1 MTPMAIHSLFEGLAW
16 IAAIAVGWWGR
27 RYIVPPP
34 LHGRRYAIYLLLLWL
49 GAATGAFAL
58 GDLNLYLAGAQG
70 TGRSILGAI
79 VGGIVVAE
87 IYKAIFGIRGST
99 GAVFVLPLSV
109 AIAIGR
115 IGCFLAG
122 LSDYTYGTPTALP
135 WGVDLGDG
143 IHRHP
148 VQLYESLS
156 MAGFVLF
163 FLWLLRRRPNIAA
176 AGGFYLFAGFYGA
189 QRFAWEFLKPYPLVV
204 GPLNLFHLAAAALV
218 LYAVFML
225 RRGKHAFA

>member
-1 MTPMAIHSLFEGLAW
+1 MSPLALHSLFEGLAW
-16 IAAIAVGWWGR
+16 IAAIAVGWWAR
-27 RYIVPPP
+27 RYIDTPP
-34 LHGRRYAIYLLLLWL
+34 LRRYPVYLLLLWL
-49 GAATGAFAL
+49 GAATGAYAL

-87 IYKAIFGIRGST
+87 VYKAIFGIRGST

-122 LSDYTYGTPTALP
+122 LDDYTYGTSTSLP
-135 WGVDLGDG
+135 WGVDFGDG

-156 MAGFVLF
+156 MAGFALF
-163 FLWLLRRRPNIAA
+163 FVWLLRRRPKIAA
-176 AGGFYLFAGFYGA
+176 VDGFYLFVGFYGA
-189 QRFAWEFLKPYPLVV
+189 QRFVWEFLKPYPVIA
-204 GPLNLFHLAAAALV
+204 GPVNLFHLAAGALV

-225 RRGKHAFA
+225 RRRKHAFA